1 MAEPRPEPDPQGAVA
16 FEVIPLGRRRRRLDP
31 GVIVV
36 SLAAVLVV
44 VALTRPWA
52 IGGSTSLAPV
62 ASASASPPGRV
73 AVASPTSEPA
83 TSQAPAPNSTPF
95 DATRLAT
102 VIHVLAGYSGRWGVG
117 AGAVPATP
125 AGSSAPASDW
135 SAWVS
140 VIPAVPGALGTTD
153 LCAGL
158 PSLPSGAGVIAIT
171 APAGPLA
178 GLGIRGWR
186 LLGGGADP
194 PNVEVLAGLRQ
205 ITPYQGA
212 DISYL
217 QRLDGRAWPDGRY
230 EFQFGG
236 AARATTLTVCLG
248 RA

>member
-1 MAEPRPEPDPQGAVA
+1 
-16 FEVIPLGRRRRRLDP
+16 LDP
-31 GVIVV
+31 GLILV

-44 VALTRPWA
+44 AAVTRPWA
-52 IGGSTSLAPV
+52 IGGSPSLAPV
-62 ASASASPPGRV
+62 ASASASLPGRV
-73 AVASPTSEPA
+73 AAASPTVAPD
-83 TSQAPAPNSTPF
+83 TWQAPAPDSTPV

-102 VIHVLAGYSGRWGVG
+102 VIHVLAGYSGSWGVG
-117 AGAVPATP
+117 AAAVPAPP

-135 SAWVS
+135 SASDWSAWVP
-140 VIPAVPGALGTTD
+140 VIPTVPGALGTTD

-158 PSLPSGAGVIAIT
+158 PSLPSGAEVLAIT
-171 APAGPLA
+171 APSNPLA

-186 LLGGGADP
+186 MLGGGVDP

-205 ITPYQGA
+205 ITPYQGG

-236 AARATTLTVCLG
+236 AASATTMTVCLG
-248 RA
+248 RP